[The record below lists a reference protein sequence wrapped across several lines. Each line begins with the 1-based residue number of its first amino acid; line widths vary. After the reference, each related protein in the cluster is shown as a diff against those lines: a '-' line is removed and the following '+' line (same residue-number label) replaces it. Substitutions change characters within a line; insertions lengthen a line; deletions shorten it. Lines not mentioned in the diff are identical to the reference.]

1 MNGRISWFGVLA
13 RLAAALAVV
22 LLTYNPTGH
31 SFYDWAIRDFS
42 NLTAVKAF
50 SGALLLVGW
59 VICIRAALTSMHGSM
74 FFTVIAN
81 GIGTRP
87 MEDSEWTC
95 GSFPDAES
103 GMLL

>member
-1 MNGRISWFGVLA
+1 M
-13 RLAAALAVV
+13 
-22 LLTYNPTGH
+22 
-31 SFYDWAIRDFS
+31 
-42 NLTAVKAF
+42 
-50 SGALLLVGW
+50 
-59 VICIRAALTSMHGSM
+59 SMHGSM
-74 FFTVIAN
+74 FFTAIAN